1 MKVLHVIPAV
11 AKRYG
16 GPSVAV
22 FGMCRA
28 LEAVGIETRIATTDA
43 DGPGRLDVPHG
54 SPVCYEGVAAVF
66 FPREWSESFKYSGA
80 LARWLSTAVGEYDVV
95 HVHSVFNHSSLA
107 AARASRRMGVP
118 FIVRPLGTLDP
129 WSMAR
134 KGLRKRLLWSLY
146 ARRILM
152 AASAFHY
159 TTEEERRRTETS
171 LGLARGVVV
180 PLGVDVPD
188 PRVHPTPARLDGALG
203 ALEDARYVLV
213 LSRLHAQKGLEYL
226 VDAFL
231 SVPDHPEWRLV
242 LAGSGDRGYTE
253 ALRARARERG
263 GEGRVLFPGW
273 IEGDVKAA
281 VLQGAALV
289 ALPSHKESFAL
300 GAVEALAAGVPV
312 LLSPGV
318 NLARDIEAAG
328 AGWVAGASSLRTTLI
343 EALSDPG
350 ERTRRGAAGRA
361 FVQSRFTW
369 SSIAEQLRRLYLG
382 VMAA

>member
-28 LEAVGIETRIATTDA
+28 LERVGIETRIATTDA
-43 DGPGRLDVPHG
+43 DGSGRLDVPHG
-54 SPVCYEGVAAVF
+54 SPVCYDGVAAVF

-80 LARWLSTAVGEYDVV
+80 LARWLSAAVGEYDVV

-107 AARASRRMGVP
+107 AARASRRMGIP
-118 FIVRPLGTLDP
+118 FVIRPLGTLDP
-129 WSMAR
+129 WSMGR
-134 KGLRKRLLWSLY
+134 KGVRKRLLWSLY
-146 ARRILM
+146 ARRILT
-152 AASAFHY
+152 AAAAFHY
-159 TTEEERRRTETS
+159 TSEEERRRTETS

-188 PRVHPTPARLDGALG
+188 ATAHPTPARLGGVLG
-203 ALEDARYVLV
+203 ALEDSRYVLV
-213 LSRLHAQKGLEYL
+213 LSRLHPKKGLEYL

-231 SVPDHPEWRLV
+231 SLPDHPEWRLV
-242 LAGSGDRGYTE
+242 LAGSGDTRYTA

-281 VLQGAALV
+281 VLRKAALV
-289 ALPSHKESFAL
+289 ALPSYQENFAL
-300 GAVEALAAGVPV
+300 GVIEALAAGVPV
-312 LLSPGV
+312 LVSPAV
-318 NLARDIEAAG
+318 NLAREIEAAG
-328 AGWVAGASSLRTTLI
+328 AGWVAQPSSLSLSLA
-343 EALSDPG
+343 EALSNG
-350 ERTRRGAAGRA
+350 EERARRGAAGR
-361 FVQSRFTW
+361 VLIQSRFTW
-369 SSIAEQLRRLYLG
+369 PTVADALRDLYLR
-382 VMAA
+382 VIVR